1 MKVVC
6 VFASHRMHYTSVCVR
21 VCDEVLCWLGTVH
34 SSDAHWQ
41 QRSTSLQLLKRKGT
55 AGTAGTHR
63 GSRQRARASERAAG
77 RLRVHTDGSQLTKT
91 HPYTVTVL
99 SSSRSHT
106 HTRTHLSKPCDHIN
120 SVPKRV
126 LT

>member
-6 VFASHRMHYTSVCVR
+6 VFASQCMHYTSVC

-41 QRSTSLQLLKRKGT
+41 RRSTSLQLLKRKGT
-55 AGTAGTHR
+55 AGTAGTHT

-77 RLRVHTDGSQLTKT
+77 RLRVHADRSQLTNT
-91 HPYTVTVL
+91 HPHTAILL

-106 HTRTHLSKPCDHIN
+106 HTQGHTKANPVI
-120 SVPKRV
+120 
-126 LT
+126 T